1 MDKLPNGGKYK
12 QNYRN
17 FLYII
22 TNLWSAFQDDLRYTN
37 AAKNLRKEDDPLMT
51 TLLTVSVAMLA
62 GLLMTRVMKLVKL
75 PAVTAYLI
83 AGVLIG
89 PYCLGA
95 LHVEGV
101 GFTCPETFSRLA
113 LVSEVALGF
122 IAFSIGN
129 EFRLEDLKQTGRQAA
144 VIGVVQALAATLLVD
159 LALIVVHMLM
169 PQRLTLA
176 QAITLGAIATAT
188 APAATLMVVRQY
200 KAKGPLTD
208 LLLPIVAL
216 DDAVGLVVFAVSF
229 GIAKTLSSGVVDLI
243 SILVNPLV
251 EIAASLVLGAVLGW
265 LLTQLEKLFN
275 SNTNRLNLTIAF
287 VFLTTSLAMLE
298 FELGPVKLGFSS
310 LLVCM
315 MLGTVF
321 CNLCPL
327 SLDLMDKADKWTSP
341 LFALFFVISGAE
353 LELSVFTEAAIVGIG
368 VVYILF
374 RSLGKYIGS
383 FASAKWTRCAP
394 QICKYLGITLLPQA
408 GVALGMCITSMEL
421 GEEGALIRNIILF
434 SVLVYELAGP
444 VMTRMALTAAGD
456 IKPMPEEVKNR
467 RQTKL
472 EAAKQR
478 KK

>member
-1 MDKLPNGGKYK
+1 
-12 QNYRN
+12 
-17 FLYII
+17 
-22 TNLWSAFQDDLRYTN
+22 
-37 AAKNLRKEDDPLMT
+37 
-51 TLLTVSVAMLA
+51 MLA
-62 GLLMTRVMKLVKL
+62 GLLMTRVMKLMKL

-95 LHVEGV
+95 LHIDGL
-101 GFTCPETFSRLA
+101 GFTSADAVSRLS

-129 EFRLEDLKQTGRQAA
+129 EFRLEDLKKTGRQAA
-144 VIGVVQALAATLLVD
+144 VIGVFQALMATLLVD
-159 LALIVVHMLM
+159 LALIAVHFLM
-169 PQRLTLA
+169 PDKLTVA

-229 GIAKTLSSGVVDLI
+229 GIARTLSSGVVDLV
-243 SILVNPLV
+243 SILVDPLV
-251 EIAASLVLGAVLGW
+251 EIAASLALGAVLGW

-287 VFLTTSLAMLE
+287 VFLTASLAMLE
-298 FELGPVKLGFSS
+298 FEVGPVKIGFSS

-327 SLDLMDKADKWTSP
+327 SQDLMEKSDKWTSP

-353 LELSVFTEAAIVGIG
+353 LELSVFTDSAIVGIG

-374 RSLGKYIGS
+374 RSLGKYFGA
-383 FASAKWTRCAP
+383 FLSAKWTHCAP
-394 QICKYLGITLLPQA
+394 KICKYLGITLLPQA
-408 GVALGMCITSMEL
+408 GVALGMCITAMQL
-421 GEEGALIRNIILF
+421 GQEGALIRNMILF
-434 SVLVYELAGP
+434 SVLVYELVGP

-456 IKPMPEEVKNR
+456 IQPMSEEVKNR

-472 EAAKQR
+472 AAAEAGR
-478 KK
+478 KRS